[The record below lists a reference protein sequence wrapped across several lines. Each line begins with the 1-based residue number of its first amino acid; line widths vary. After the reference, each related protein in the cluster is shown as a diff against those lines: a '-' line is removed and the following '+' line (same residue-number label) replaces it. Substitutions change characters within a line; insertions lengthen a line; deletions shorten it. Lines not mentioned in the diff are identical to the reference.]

1 MRKFFCVNIL
11 LLISLFSIAQQVS
24 FPQSIVGNWK
34 GTLTWNR
41 PGKAAQEFLM
51 RLNIQ
56 PLDSNRYTWQI
67 IYGNDDPSIT
77 QKVDDRPYLLVPVDT
92 AKGHWQIDERNTI
105 VLDGYFI
112 GNSFTS
118 VFSVSGSTIVN
129 KYEIKDEGLQVTFTT
144 YASKS
149 INTTGGTSNE
159 IPPVESYKVIG
170 LQQGLLKRQ
179 K

>member
-1 MRKFFCVNIL
+1 MLVMLMIGLSSF
-11 LLISLFSIAQQVS
+11 AQQPFPAS
-24 FPQSIVGNWK
+24 FSGNWK

-41 PGKAAQEFLM
+41 PEKATQQFPM

-56 PLDSNRYTWQI
+56 PLDSGRYAWQI
-67 IYGNDDPSIT
+67 IYGDAST
-77 QKVDDRPYLLVPVDT
+77 LQKVDDRPYLLKPVDI

-118 VFSVSGSTIVN
+118 VFSVSENTIVS
-129 KYEIKDEGLQVTFTT
+129 KYELTTDGLLVTFTT
-144 YASKS
+144 YVTKAIISTS
-149 INTTGGTSNE
+149 GTSKE
-159 IPPVESYKVIG
+159 IPPVDSYKVIG

-179 K
+179 

>member
-1 MRKFFCVNIL
+1 MVVYSF
-11 LLISLFSIAQQVS
+11 AQPSS
-24 FPQSIVGNWK
+24 FPSSFVGDWK

-41 PGKAAQEFLM
+41 PGKAPQEFLM

-56 PLDSNRYTWQI
+56 PLDSSRYTWQI
-67 IYGNDDPSIT
+67 IYGNDDPSTT

-159 IPPVESYKVIG
+159 IPPVASYKVIG